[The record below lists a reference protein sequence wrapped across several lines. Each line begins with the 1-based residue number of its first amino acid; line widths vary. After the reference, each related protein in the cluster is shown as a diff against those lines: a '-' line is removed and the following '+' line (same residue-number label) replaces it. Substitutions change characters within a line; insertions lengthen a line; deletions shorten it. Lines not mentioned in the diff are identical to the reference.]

1 MLANLGVLFD
11 FKKAFSSFLA
21 VHGCLQVPDCS
32 FSTIHDVRSL
42 FKMPERVS
50 RRWIA
55 HTSRNQ
61 LGPCV
66 SPFSFQPIWLDFST
80 LLVHR
85 GSQMDCCQ
93 GRWIRPSWG
102 GGGAR
107 QRSRH
112 ALLVDCLIPRTSPPH
127 LLVRHTRTPE
137 VPSKH
142 TINFFHL
149 VPSRPFWLC
158 QLLCRQHSL
167 CELGS
172 FPHSNHVSRILY

>member
-1 MLANLGVLFD
+1 MLANLGVLFG

-21 VHGCLQVPDCS
+21 VRGCLRVPDCG
-32 FSTIHDVRSL
+32 FSAIHDVHGL

-50 RRWIA
+50 QRWIA

-61 LGPCV
+61 LGPSV

-80 LLVHR
+80 LLVPR

-93 GRWIRPSWG
+93 GRWTRPAAGVEGEW
-102 GGGAR
+102 

-112 ALLVDCLIPRTSPPH
+112 ALLVDCLIPRTSPPY
-127 LLVRHTRTPE
+127 LLVCHTRTPE

-142 TINFFHL
+142 TINFFHS
-149 VPSRPFWLC
+149 VPSCLFWLC
-158 QLLCRQHSL
+158 QPLCRQHSL
-167 CELGS
+167 SELGS
-172 FPHSNHVSRILY
+172 FPHCDRVSRILF